1 MTITENKFYSGK
13 TKKQLL
19 LVFGLILGGFIL
31 GLSFI
36 ASMTWGAADISWED
50 IYRAFTAFDG
60 SSNHLIIRTVRL
72 PRSLV
77 AMLVG
82 AALAVAGAIMQG
94 LTRNPLASPDILGVN
109 TGAALAV
116 VLGTFLLNGV
126 SVNIYT
132 WFAFAGAAISTV
144 TVYLLGSLG
153 RGGLTPFN
161 LVIAGAALTAFISS
175 VTSGILIISQRTLE
189 EIRFWLAG
197 SVAGR
202 DLNLLWQILPYI
214 CIGLVLGLALSK
226 QITLLSLGEDTA
238 RSLGQSTSVI
248 KILAAISI
256 ILLAGSSVAIAG
268 PIGFVGLIVP
278 HLVRFL
284 VGVDYRWI
292 LPYSTIFG
300 AIVVLIADTCGR
312 LVIQPSE
319 LPVGLMMPLIGAPF
333 FIYLIRWK
341 V

>member
-109 TGAALAV
+109 TGAALSV
-116 VLGTFLLNGV
+116 VLGTFLLNDV
-126 SVNIYT
+126 SLNIYT
-132 WFAFAGAAISTV
+132 WFAF
-144 TVYLLGSLG
+144 
-153 RGGLTPFN
+153 
-161 LVIAGAALTAFISS
+161 
-175 VTSGILIISQRTLE
+175 
-189 EIRFWLAG
+189 
-197 SVAGR
+197 
-202 DLNLLWQILPYI
+202 
-214 CIGLVLGLALSK
+214 
-226 QITLLSLGEDTA
+226 
-238 RSLGQSTSVI
+238 
-248 KILAAISI
+248 
-256 ILLAGSSVAIAG
+256 
-268 PIGFVGLIVP
+268 
-278 HLVRFL
+278 
-284 VGVDYRWI
+284 
-292 LPYSTIFG
+292 
-300 AIVVLIADTCGR
+300 
-312 LVIQPSE
+312 
-319 LPVGLMMPLIGAPF
+319 
-333 FIYLIRWK
+333 
-341 V
+341 